1 MLFFLDTPGMLSLL
15 PNISPWGWET
25 DRELNMELLTA
36 RGSKTF
42 FWIQV
47 QCYKPTT
54 QYFSVRLGNPQ
65 RTKHGTQYC
74 NKIKLF
80 FGRTAIMLYKP
91 TTQCVPLRL
100 GNPQGIKHGA
110 QYCKRIQCFF
120 PRTVCPHWGVFTVV
134 AKAWCGQGAWSCRR
148 LFSSNFSHEVALKV
162 LQLIGGLWKWILG
175 SLVI

>member
-36 RGSKTF
+36 RGSNTF
-42 FWIQV
+42 FW
-47 QCYKPTT
+47 
-54 QYFSVRLGNPQ
+54 S
-65 RTKHGTQYC
+65 
-74 NKIKLF
+74 
-80 FGRTAIMLYKP
+80 TAIMLYKP

-148 LFSSNFSHEVALKV
+148 LFSSKFSHEVALV
-162 LQLIGGLWKWILG
+162 ECPSCFRLRRLAQSGGRASWVDLG
-175 SLVI
+175 RPFFL